1 MFVYVYVYIKTR
13 MMDLPHIML
22 IGFYSLLVM
31 LNVYTTRTI
40 SADENAIQELRK
52 FNVHT
57 WTL

>member
-1 MFVYVYVYIKTR
+1 
-13 MMDLPHIML
+13 MDLHHIML

-40 SADENAIQELRK
+40 SADENALQELRR
-52 FNVHT
+52 FNVQT